1 MTLPELIL
9 WLSVGLLLLM
19 VALVGAVAAMG
30 WALPPRGF
38 DIDRFLAALQKSSY
52 KDTRR

>member
-1 MTLPELIL
+1 MSLPELVL
-9 WLSVGLLLLM
+9 WLSTGILLLM

-38 DIDRFLAALQKSSY
+38 EIDSFLAALQKSSY